1 MIKIQKHICC
11 LLIFFLLSALSFAQ
25 GVKENFS
32 FEMNNISSEASIG
45 PGDCINFSPTI
56 TNTGNIEGN
65 VYFRLEQPVVIGE
78 SDTPLYTLDINNS
91 WELRKEHILENKLI
105 SIYAYKDLMK
115 PGQSTDPLCS
125 QIQMTQIP
133 IPQYSKLEDIS
144 FTITMYAEDDNSER
158 IILNL

>member
-32 FEMNNISSEASIG
+32 FEINNTFSEASIG

-56 TNTGNIEGN
+56 TNTGNIEGY

-78 SDTPLYTLDINNS
+78 CNTPLYTMNINNS

-105 SIYAYKDLMK
+105 SIYAYKDLLKTKSIYRSLMLTN
-115 PGQSTDPLCS
+115 S
-125 QIQMTQIP
+125 
-133 IPQYSKLEDIS
+133 
-144 FTITMYAEDDNSER
+144 DDSNSNPS
-158 IILNL
+158 ILKIGIYQLYNNDVCWRW

>member
-1 MIKIQKHICC
+1 MFC
-11 LLIFFLLSALSFAQ
+11 LIVSIAFAQ

-32 FEMNNISSEASIG
+32 FEINNTFPEASIG

-56 TNTGNIEGN
+56 TNTGNIEGY

-78 SDTPLYTLDINNS
+78 SDTPLYTLNINNS

-105 SIYAYKDLMK
+105 SIYAYKDPLK

-144 FTITMYAEDDNSER
+144 FTITMYTEDDNSES
-158 IILNL
+158 IIFNL

>member
-1 MIKIQKHICC
+1 MFC
-11 LLIFFLLSALSFAQ
+11 LIVSIAFAQ

-32 FEMNNISSEASIG
+32 FEINNNFSEAVIG

-56 TNTGNIEGN
+56 TNTGNIEGY

-78 SDTPLYTLDINNS
+78 CDTPLYTMDINNS

-105 SIYAYKDLMK
+105 SIYAYKDPLK

-144 FTITMYAEDDNSER
+144 FTITMYAEDDNSES
-158 IILNL
+158 IIFNL

>member
-1 MIKIQKHICC
+1 MEQNIKRIGC
-11 LLIFFLLSALSFAQ
+11 LLIFFLLSDLSFAQ

-105 SIYAYKDLMK
+105 SIYAYKDPLK

-144 FTITMYAEDDNSER
+144 FTITMYAEDDNSES
-158 IILNL
+158 IIFNL